1 MKRRTTRQIY
11 VGPVAVGGDAPI
23 AVQSMTNT
31 KTQDAKA
38 TLEQIHKLTDA
49 GCDIIRCAVPDMDAA
64 LALKEIVQ
72 GSPIPVIA
80 DIHFDYRLAL
90 QAIESGV
97 HGGKGSDPHKA
108 AVTGD
113 TVGDPFKDTS
123 GPAMNILLK
132 LMTIVSLVFAP
143 VLAAHGGILL
153 GMFK

>member
-11 VGPVAVGGDAPI
+11 VGPVAIGGDAPV

-38 TLEQIHKLTDA
+38 TLEQIHKLADA

-80 DIHFDYRLAL
+80 DIHLITGLPCRPLNPGYTD
-90 QAIESGV
+90 SG
-97 HGGKGSDPHKA
+97 
-108 AVTGD
+108 
-113 TVGDPFKDTS
+113 
-123 GPAMNILLK
+123 
-132 LMTIVSLVFAP
+132 
-143 VLAAHGGILL
+143 
-153 GMFK
+153 

>member
-1 MKRRTTRQIY
+1 MKRRTTRQIF
-11 VGPVAVGGDAPI
+11 VGPVAIGGDAPV

-38 TLEQIHKLTDA
+38 TLEQIYKLADA

-72 GSPIPVIA
+72 SSPIPVIA

-97 HGGKGSDPHKA
+97 HGLPVISA
-108 AVTGD
+108 
-113 TVGDPFKDTS
+113 
-123 GPAMNILLK
+123 GPKRLK
-132 LMTIVSLVFAP
+132 R
-143 VLAAHGGILL
+143 
-153 GMFK
+153 